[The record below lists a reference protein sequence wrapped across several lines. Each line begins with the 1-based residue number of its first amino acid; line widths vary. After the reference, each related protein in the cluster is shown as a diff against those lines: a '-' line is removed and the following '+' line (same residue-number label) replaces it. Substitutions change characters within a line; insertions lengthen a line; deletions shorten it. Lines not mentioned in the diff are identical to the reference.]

1 MKLLLYIFPLLYI
14 NLVTFGQDSTSIR
27 RVSSYLGVSS
37 VVSTSGDT
45 PFWMK
50 ANQYGVVPSKS
61 PYLLVR
67 GGVQSNYRKGK
78 RFDWAY
84 GLELAGNISAKNPID
99 TNHRG
104 AENSILI
111 PQLFV
116 KAKLGIFEIYVGRR
130 KEIVGLVDSTLSS
143 GSYIWSGNA
152 LPMPKIQIS
161 IPNFV
166 PIKFTGGILSIKG
179 NFAHGWFENNRT
191 DVKNFYLHQKSI
203 YFKIG
208 KPNWKM
214 NFYTGFNHQAQW
226 GGELITLNSTLAKDG
241 KLPSSFKDYVGI
253 ITGKSLAV
261 ESDTSKFGFVDAGNR
276 AGNHL
281 GTVDIGFEI
290 KTKNLNVFVYRQ
302 NIYEDGSLFYLSNIA
317 DGLNGI
323 SITNKKKAS
332 GLFTL
337 NKVVFEY
344 LDTRSQGG
352 ERSSEETNSYFRG
365 NDDYLNHGQFDNG
378 WSYHAKG
385 IGTPFIVLTQ
395 DLAIPKSNFYFE
407 NNKVSVLY
415 LGLAGIIK
423 QTIMIDGRFSYS
435 SNYGRFANPYSEIKK
450 QFSCLVRAKIP
461 TKLFNA
467 KYISA
472 IAAYDQG
479 ELLKKGG
486 AVYLGVVW

>member
-14 NLVTFGQDSTSIR
+14 NLVTFGQDSTSKR
-27 RVSSYLGVSS
+27 RVSNYLGVSS
-37 VVSTSGDT
+37 VISTSGDT

-67 GGVQSNYRKGK
+67 GGIQSNYRKGK

-84 GLELAGNISAKNPID
+84 GLELAGNISANNPID

-179 NFAHGWFENNRT
+179 NFAHGWFENDRT

-214 NFYTGFNHQAQW
+214 SFYTGFNHQAQW

-241 KLPSSFKDYVGI
+241 KLPSSFKDYLGI

-261 ESDTSKFGFVDAGNR
+261 ESDTSKYGFADAGNR

-290 KTKNLNVFVYRQ
+290 KTKNFNVLLYRQ

-385 IGTPFIVLTQ
+385 IGTPFIVSSQ
-395 DLAIPKSNFYFE
+395 DLSIPKSSFYFE

-435 SNYGRFANPYSEIKK
+435 FNYGRTIYPYIEEKK
-450 QFSCLVRAKIP
+450 QFSGLVRVKIP
-461 TKLFNA
+461 TKLFSA

-486 AVYLGVVW
+486 GVYLGVVW

>member
-1 MKLLLYIFPLLYI
+1 M
-14 NLVTFGQDSTSIR
+14 
-27 RVSSYLGVSS
+27 
-37 VVSTSGDT
+37 STSGDT

-226 GGELITLNSTLAKDG
+226 GGELLYADPTNQLAQGG
-241 KLPSSFKDYVGI
+241 KLPSGFRDYLGV
-253 ITGKSLAV
+253 ITGKSLAT
-261 ESDTSKFGFVDAGNR
+261 ESDTTIYGFNDAGNR
-276 AGNHL
+276 AGNHI

-290 KTKNLNVFVYRQ
+290 KTKNLNILVYRQ
-302 NIYEDGSLFYLSNIA
+302 NIYEDGSLFYMNNIA

-323 SITNKKKAS
+323 SITNKKKGTAF
-332 GLFTL
+332 FTI

-365 NDDYLNHGQFDNG
+365 VDGYLNHGQYRDG
-378 WSYHAKG
+378 WSYKSQG
-385 IGTPFIVLTQ
+385 MGTPFILPNK
-395 DLAIPKSNFYFE
+395 DLSLNSLGHYFE
-407 NNKVSVLY
+407 YNRVSVLY
-415 LGLAGIIK
+415 CGLSGIFENHVLF
-423 QTIMIDGRFSYS
+423 DGRFSYS
-435 SNYGRFANPYSEIKK
+435 SNQGSYQSVYSGAKY
-450 QFSCLVRAKIP
+450 QFSSLVRLKMPI
-461 TKLFNA
+461 KLVKA
-467 KYISA
+467 KYIST
-472 IAAYDQG
+472 IIAYD
-479 ELLKKGG
+479 GG
-486 AVYLGVVW
+486 GVKSNLGGYIGIVW